1 MITYN
6 PISIHLTADVTSTQ
20 HHSSNLT
27 VTTCSDG
34 ITEPTE
40 DEGLGINIYCS
51 SNEYFDV
58 SFIIFC
64 SASALCQVGNNNG
77 KCLNFPV
84 VPLSERNSAGRTGHE
99 SNTATLWSSK
109 KRARN
114 KTKRKME
121 Y

>member
-6 PISIHLTADVTSTQ
+6 PINIHLTADVTSTQ

-40 DEGLGINIYCS
+40 DEGLGINIDCS
-51 SNEYFDV
+51 SNKYFDV

-64 SASALCQVGNNNG
+64 SASALCQIGNNNG

-99 SNTATLWSSK
+99 SNTVTLWSSK